1 MTTSLADLL
10 AIAHRAIDLA
20 TPIIASRRPTT
31 VTSKGDRDMVSDL
44 DITVQERVQT
54 FLAAETPHIRFL
66 GEEQHC
72 APSDFEAPVWALDP
86 VDGTANLVRGI
97 PLCGV
102 SLALVEH
109 NVPVLGVIDL
119 PLLDLR
125 YYASRG
131 SGAFGNGRQLRISTT
146 QQLREAIVTVGDFA
160 VGADGEAMNRLQLAI
175 TRRLAAAVLRI
186 RMLGSAAIDL
196 AWLASGK
203 TDINVTL
210 SNRPWDV
217 GAGVIIAQEAG
228 GVVMDLDGSPYS
240 LKSTATLTVTP
251 ALRDPLMQL
260 IREAARVAVEG
271 A

>member
-1 MTTSLADLL
+1 MTTSLANLL

-20 TPIIASRRPTT
+20 APIIASRRPTT

-44 DITVQERVQT
+44 DLTVQESVRA

-66 GEEQHC
+66 GEEQPC

-86 VDGTANLVRGI
+86 IDGTANLVRGI

-102 SLALVEH
+102 SLALVEQH
-109 NVPVLGVIDL
+109 LPVLGVIDL

-131 SGAFGNGRQLRISTT
+131 NGAFGNGRQLRISTT
-146 QQLREAIVTVGDFA
+146 RLLREAIVTVGDFA
-160 VGADGEAMNRLQLAI
+160 VGADAEAMNRLQLAI
-175 TRRLAAAVLRI
+175 TQRLAATVLRI

-228 GVVMDLDGSPYS
+228 AVVLDLDGSPYS
-240 LKSTATLTVTP
+240 LKSTATLTSIP
-251 ALRDPLMQL
+251 GLRHTLLEL
-260 IREAARVAVEG
+260 IQSAIDDTAHP
-271 A
+271 

>member
-31 VTSKGDRDMVSDL
+31 VTSKGERDMVSDL
-44 DITVQERVQT
+44 DITVQESVCS
-54 FLAAETPHIRFL
+54 FLSAETPHIRFL
-66 GEEQHC
+66 GEEQPC
-72 APSDFEAPVWALDP
+72 ASSDFEAPVWALDP
-86 VDGTANLVRGI
+86 IDGTANLLRGI

-109 NVPVLGVIDL
+109 NLPVLGVIDL

-131 SGAFGNGRQLRISTT
+131 DGAFGNGRRLRTSATR
-146 QQLREAIVTVGDFA
+146 QLREAIVTVGDFA
-160 VGADGEAMNRLQLAI
+160 VGTDSEAMNRLQLAI
-175 TRRLAAAVLRI
+175 TRCLASTVLRV

-228 GVVMDLDGSPYS
+228 AIVMDLDGSPYS
-240 LKSTATLTVTP
+240 LKSRATLTTIP
-251 ALRDPLMQL
+251 ALRDVLFE
-260 IREAARVAVEG
+260 IIEAATRDTEQT
-271 A
+271 